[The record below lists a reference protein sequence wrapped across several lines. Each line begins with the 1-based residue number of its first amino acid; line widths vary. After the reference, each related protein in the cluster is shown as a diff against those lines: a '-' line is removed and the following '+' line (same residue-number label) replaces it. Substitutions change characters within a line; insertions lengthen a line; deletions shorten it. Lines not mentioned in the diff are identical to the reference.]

1 MHAHTAMDQIQL
13 AMKEVPKHIKTAM
26 KLITSASDA
35 ILKLML
41 PVTLESVGRLASGS
55 ADEANSTLLRFN
67 KLQDLLAEIIELS
80 ASNQSTNE
88 ADIDRIDEQTHNAYF
103 LIQLS
108 EQNQLAKTINQL
120 STEVILSLLIKT
132 TEQISLI
139 KEQWARMIQFCSK
152 LASQAYSTKQ
162 VRQKSCF
169 LFLHFVLL
177 DCCKRFR

>member
-1 MHAHTAMDQIQL
+1 
-13 AMKEVPKHIKTAM
+13 MKEVPKHIKTAM

-108 EQNQLAKTINQL
+108 EQNQLAKTMNQMAMLDLNQL